1 MKRSLGTAALIATL
15 AVVALLLFTALRPA
29 HAQRCP
35 AGADAFGSCLPLDH
49 RYGGPGQVQRATPA
63 APRLKMKDFRCQA
76 WQAAETCAQIRS
88 VYQVHDSWEK
98 SQRHAKRKAK

>member
-1 MKRSLGTAALIATL
+1 MNIHQKIKLARLTVIAALMFM
-15 AVVALLLFTALRPA
+15 AVQPA
-29 HAQRCP
+29 QAQRCP

-63 APRLKMKDFRCQA
+63 APRLKMKDFRCKP

-98 SQRHAKRKAK
+98 SQRKARR

>member
-1 MKRSLGTAALIATL
+1 MKTLLIAI
-15 AVVALLLFTALRPA
+15 AIVFVASAA
-29 HAQRCP
+29 YAQRCP

-63 APRLKMKDFRCQA
+63 APRLKMKDFRCKP

-98 SQRHAKRKAK
+98 SQRKAKR